1 MYDAIRGNGDG
12 AIAYFV
18 ALYVVGNCVILNL
31 FLAILMSTFE
41 ESQQQVE
48 QAEGMAARKEERAVA
63 SLSVFEKTLKGVRAQ
78 QQSLAEQSVESPVS
92 SPKRSLLSRSMSVA
106 NQASDGV
113 KRLRHQRRT
122 QTENCR
128 RSSSPK
134 PSPSANAS
142 DQADVPNP
150 RDTALALPELASGKR
165 RLSEVDR
172 SSKDPCTVGDGN
184 DYTAPLPSALLGNEE
199 LAVESA
205 DSTRRR
211 TSGHSPGRPAGD
223 SCEAERLRQ
232 SVPATA
238 VGERVYARP
247 LRHTQQLLS
256 HTTAT
261 AAAAA
266 AAAAAVTSRGA
277 AHVAHAGGKTA
288 QLALASGGSEVDLD
302 QAIDKFASE
311 VHARVG
317 EHIQHAK
324 HHTVRT
330 VQTAREVARAAHGAV
345 TVLGTRAEAH
355 VPSQVVAP
363 VKATRKTVRWVQT
376 GSVSGGRRIAQ
387 RVVAHRAFDPTI
399 MLCILISSVA
409 MVLDNPLADPA
420 STLAQVLYTSNLV
433 FTTIFFL
440 EMIVKMI
447 AVGLCAYIRSPWNQ
461 LDFVVVLVSV
471 MDVAAA
477 YLGTASGSI
486 LAAVKTI
493 RILRALRP
501 LRLINRNPNL
511 KLVVDTLLGALPALG
526 IFVCVCV
533 IFFLLFGMFA
543 VSRFKG
549 GFWHCVDND
558 LESFGLARNVSACIA
573 ALPCFAAGQESAAPY
588 VVDVTRALCP
598 SALSEL
604 RLILPC
610 DSPRL
615 AEATFVEPV
624 SGTSVCQDEW
634 YQAMPCAL
642 CEAVWGADS
651 CLEHF
656 EDGARCLQHGGHWI
670 RQNRNFDSVRFA
682 MMTLFE
688 ISTTEG
694 WIDVMHSA
702 ADSRGVDKVP
712 ARDEQKLLAV
722 VFFVAFMMVGCL
734 GMLNLCIGVIVDKF
748 NELKRDKEG
757 SIWATDAQKK
767 WSAARD
773 RCYRA
778 RLFKGLTELEKLPS
792 SRKVV
797 YFFVNNKHFERFIQV
812 CIVLNTVVMGLHHV
826 PSPAGFGWALS
837 QLNLAFFVVFSLE
850 VVLKLFALRGVY
862 FWDSWNCFDFFCVV
876 STAVG
881 LVYGLVSANG
891 SFSSRVIGVLRTLR
905 LFRLVRF
912 SRGLRHIF
920 TAFLVSI
927 PKLANVCGILILLL
941 FVFAVLGMQLFATS
955 AALDPYGE
963 HVHFRTFGAAVITL
977 IRCLTGE
984 AWNDIMHSLS
994 KDKKFFLG
1002 VLHRPCVEKMQLDNV
1017 TQYQMWK
1024 DAGMIDDPIECGN
1037 SASFVYFTCYTMV
1050 VTLICLNLFIAVI
1063 LEGFDD
1069 GGRTETEDLLERC
1082 VLMWL
1087 EADSQHTMSMP
1098 LPEGIAFIHRCVDVV
1113 FRDANQIMS
1122 SSSYLSSSPRETGL
1136 SPEDLTHLSM
1146 RWCSALSIRVTP
1158 LGDLQF
1164 AQAILGAMRA
1174 IAARNDTLVMAAL
1187 RQVDEKHDRS
1197 STPRCAPDM
1206 KTMLIGEHEMRS
1218 WGGSGAVQPATART
1232 LVNALGSMKK
1242 LLVGT
1247 SAEVALNDPNML
1259 PLEYFVG
1266 ALKLQRAFRSR
1277 RDYQLQQQRESA
1289 EKRAAEER
1297 NRRMMPPVAG

>member
-1 MYDAIRGNGDG
+1 
-12 AIAYFV
+12 
-18 ALYVVGNCVILNL
+18 
-31 FLAILMSTFE
+31 
-41 ESQQQVE
+41 
-48 QAEGMAARKEERAVA
+48 
-63 SLSVFEKTLKGVRAQ
+63 
-78 QQSLAEQSVESPVS
+78 
-92 SPKRSLLSRSMSVA
+92 
-106 NQASDGV
+106 
-113 KRLRHQRRT
+113 
-122 QTENCR
+122 
-128 RSSSPK
+128 
-134 PSPSANAS
+134 
-142 DQADVPNP
+142 
-150 RDTALALPELASGKR
+150 
-165 RLSEVDR
+165 
-172 SSKDPCTVGDGN
+172 
-184 DYTAPLPSALLGNEE
+184 
-199 LAVESA
+199 
-205 DSTRRR
+205 
-211 TSGHSPGRPAGD
+211 
-223 SCEAERLRQ
+223 
-232 SVPATA
+232 
-238 VGERVYARP
+238 
-247 LRHTQQLLS
+247 
-256 HTTAT
+256 
-261 AAAAA
+261 
-266 AAAAAVTSRGA
+266 
-277 AHVAHAGGKTA
+277 
-288 QLALASGGSEVDLD
+288 
-302 QAIDKFASE
+302 
-311 VHARVG
+311 
-317 EHIQHAK
+317 
-324 HHTVRT
+324 
-330 VQTAREVARAAHGAV
+330 
-345 TVLGTRAEAH
+345 
-355 VPSQVVAP
+355 
-363 VKATRKTVRWVQT
+363 
-376 GSVSGGRRIAQ
+376 
-387 RVVAHRAFDPTI
+387 
-399 MLCILISSVA
+399 
-409 MVLDNPLADPA
+409 
-420 STLAQVLYTSNLV
+420 
-433 FTTIFFL
+433 
-440 EMIVKMI
+440 
-447 AVGLCAYIRSPWNQ
+447 
-461 LDFVVVLVSV
+461 
-471 MDVAAA
+471 VAAA

-549 GFWHCVDND
+549 GFWQCVDNE
-558 LESFGLARNVSACIA
+558 LESVALAQNVSACIA
-573 ALPCFAAGQESAAPY
+573 TLPCFAAGEASGAPY
-588 VVDVTRALCP
+588 SVDITRALCP
-598 SALSEL
+598 ASLSEL

-615 AEATFVEPV
+615 AQASAVEAV
-624 SGTSVCQDEW
+624 SSTSVCQDQW
-634 YQAMPCAL
+634 YQPMPCAV
-642 CEAVWGADS
+642 CDSVWGPDG

-656 EDGARCLQHGGHWI
+656 EDGAQCLQQGGHWI

-702 ADSRGVDKVP
+702 ADARGVDKVP

-722 VFFVAFMMVGCL
+722 AFFVAFMMVGCL

-778 RLFKGLTELEKLPS
+778 RLFKGLTKLEKLPS

-797 YFFVNNKHFERFIQV
+797 YFFVNNKHFERVIQV

-826 PSPAGFGWALS
+826 PSPTSFGLVLS
-837 QLNLAFFVVFSLE
+837 QLNLAFFVVFTVE

-881 LVYGLVSANG
+881 LVYGILSSNG

-994 KDKKFFLG
+994 KDKQFFLG

-1037 SASFVYFTCYTMV
+1037 SAAFVYFTCYTMV

-1069 GGRTETEDLLERC
+1069 GGRTETEDLLEKC
-1082 VLMWL
+1082 VSLWL
-1087 EADSQHTMSMP
+1087 EVDSLHTMSMP
-1098 LPEGIAFIHRCVDVV
+1098 LAQGIAFIHRCVDVV
-1113 FRDANQIMS
+1113 FSETNQIMS
-1122 SSSYLSSSPRETGL
+1122 SSSYLSSSPRPSTAL
-1136 SPEDLTHLSM
+1136 SPADLTELSM
-1146 RWCSALSIRVTP
+1146 RWCSALSIRVAP
-1158 LGDLQF
+1158 SGDLQF

-1187 RQVDEKHDRS
+1187 RQVDQKHDRS
-1197 STPRCAPDM
+1197 ATPRCALDVR
-1206 KTMLIGEHEMRS
+1206 LIGESEMRS
-1218 WGGSGAVQPATART
+1218 WGGNGAKAPTART
-1232 LVNALGSMKK
+1232 LGKALGSMKK
-1242 LLVGT
+1242 LLLGT
-1247 SAEVALNDPNML
+1247 SAEVALHDPNML
-1259 PLEYFVG
+1259 PLEYFIG
-1266 ALKLQRAFRSR
+1266 ALKLQSAFRSR

-1297 NRRMMPPVAG
+1297 TRRMMPPVAG